1 MTKSNKQKS
10 LFKRILCVCLSILLL
25 PYHWLYAWFL
35 WTERQREQEEAESS
49 SNHSSLYD
57 NDIFSEKTSRKAG
70 HDLYDPN
77 DLLVTIKDVA
87 WTKRLKWTKAVLKF
101 LESLN
106 YYELSIVNDD
116 NNATEYFADDYTKQF
131 PNDGYLRSDVEFRVA

>member
-1 MTKSNKQKS
+1 M
-10 LFKRILCVCLSILLL
+10 FKRKNVAVLVRT
-25 PYHWLYAWFL
+25 ADF
-35 WTERQREQEEAESS
+35 ERFRNTEQENFKTAFLEDDGT
-49 SNHSSLYD
+49 YD
-57 NDIFSEKTSRKAG
+57 DLTNVENYNANLVYKNKTTGELINERT
-70 HDLYDPN
+70 DLT
-77 DLLVTIKDVA
+77 LVTIKDVA

-101 LESLN
+101 LKSLN

>member
-1 MTKSNKQKS
+1 M
-10 LFKRILCVCLSILLL
+10 FKRKNVAVLVRT
-25 PYHWLYAWFL
+25 ADFERFRNTEQKNFKTAFL
-35 WTERQREQEEAESS
+35 EDDGTYDDLTNVENYNANLVYKNKTTGELINER
-49 SNHSSLYD
+49 
-57 NDIFSEKTSRKAG
+57 T
-70 HDLYDPN
+70 DLT
-77 DLLVTIKDVA
+77 LVTIKDVA

>member
-1 MTKSNKQKS
+1 M
-10 LFKRILCVCLSILLL
+10 FKRKNVAVLVRTADFES
-25 PYHWLYAWFL
+25 FRN
-35 WTERQREQEEAESS
+35 TEQENFKTAFLEDDGT
-49 SNHSSLYD
+49 YD
-57 NDIFSEKTSRKAG
+57 DLTNVENYNANLVYKNKTTGELINERA
-70 HDLYDPN
+70 DLT
-77 DLLVTIKDVA
+77 LVTIKDVA

>member
-1 MTKSNKQKS
+1 MY
-10 LFKRILCVCLSILLL
+10 KRKNVAVLVRTVD
-25 PYHWLYAWFL
+25 F
-35 WTERQREQEEAESS
+35 ERFRNTEQENFKTAFLEDDGT
-49 SNHSSLYD
+49 YD
-57 NDIFSEKTSRKAG
+57 DLTNVQNYNANLVYKNKTTGELINKRA
-70 HDLYDPN
+70 DLT
-77 DLLVTIKDVA
+77 LVTIKDVA